1 MKLEQ
6 IRLQKFLAAQGLGS
20 RRAIEQMIIEGRIKV
35 NGKVAVLG
43 EKILGNEK
51 IYFDGKLLR
60 FNPQKEIKRQVLI
73 YNKRVGE
80 ICARKDPENRP
91 AVYQNLPK
99 IQAGR
104 WVMVGRLD
112 LNSSGLLLFTND
124 GELANKLMHP
134 SSRIEREYWV
144 RVGGT
149 IAEETLEQLKQGVK
163 LEEGIM
169 KFNEIIPLKV
179 AKEEDSYNKF
189 YSVIIKEGKKREVRR
204 LFEAVGCMVSRLKR
218 VRYGTVILPRY
229 LKEGKT
235 QFLDE
240 NEIKKLVKLIRNE
253 KWAMSN
259 EFII

>member
-20 RRAIEQMIIEGRIKV
+20 RRAIEQMIVEGRIKV
-35 NGKVAVLG
+35 NCKVAVLG

-91 AVYQNLPK
+91 TVYQNLPK

-134 SSRIEREYWV
+134 SSQIEREYWV

-240 NEIKKLVKLIRNE
+240 NEIKKLVNSVYKKNE
-253 KWAMSN
+253 NSK
-259 EFII
+259 

>member
-91 AVYQNLPK
+91 TVYQNLPK

-134 SSRIEREYWV
+134 SSQIEREYWV

-189 YSVIIKEGKKREVRR
+189 YSVIIKEGKKRD
-204 LFEAVGCMVSRLKR
+204 
-218 VRYGTVILPRY
+218 LPLREDSPET
-229 LKEGKT
+229 L
-235 QFLDE
+235 
-240 NEIKKLVKLIRNE
+240 EIPIT
-253 KWAMSN
+253 
-259 EFII
+259 

>member
-91 AVYQNLPK
+91 TVYQNLPK

-134 SSRIEREYWV
+134 SSQIEREYWV

-253 KWAMSN
+253 Q
-259 EFII
+259 

>member
-20 RRAIEQMIIEGRIKV
+20 RRAIEQMIIEGRIKI

-91 AVYQNLPK
+91 TVYQNLPK

-134 SSRIEREYWV
+134 SSQIEREYWV

-253 KWAMSN
+253 Q
-259 EFII
+259 

>member
-20 RRAIEQMIIEGRIKV
+20 RRAIEQMIVEGRIKV

-91 AVYQNLPK
+91 TVYQNLPK

-134 SSRIEREYWV
+134 SSQIEREYWV

-240 NEIKKLVKLIRNE
+240 NEIKKLVNSVYKKNE
-253 KWAMSN
+253 NSK
-259 EFII
+259 

>member
-91 AVYQNLPK
+91 TVYQNLPK

-134 SSRIEREYWV
+134 SSQIEREYWV

-240 NEIKKLVKLIRNE
+240 NEIKKLVNLVYKKNE
-253 KWAMSN
+253 NSK
-259 EFII
+259 